1 MTGNR
6 QTVTMDNRHLPDIQF
21 DPQLVARYDK
31 PGPRYTSY
39 PTAPHFDVD
48 FTPND
53 LAAQARLGNDE
64 PIPRPMSIYVHVP
77 FCWSPC
83 FYCGCNRVIT
93 RDVSKAEAYLLRL
106 VREVEMTAPMFDRDR
121 EVRQLHFGGGTPNF
135 LRPDQIAEFVG
146 VLGRHFNLSR
156 AADRDFS
163 IELDPRFIQPDEVHA
178 LADIGFNRVSLGVQ
192 DFDLDVQ
199 KAINRVQPVEQTLR
213 IIDAARNAG
222 MRSINVDLIYGL
234 PKQNLEGCGHTLDT
248 MIEELPSRLAVYS
261 YAHMP
266 QLFRAQRQ
274 IKDED
279 LCPAHT
285 KLALLALAVEKLGA
299 AGYRYVGMDH
309 FALPEDELCQ
319 ALDSGSLHRNF
330 MGYTTHADCELLG
343 LGVSAISQIGDSFS
357 QNHRDLGVYQEQIDE
372 GRLPLWRGLK
382 LSDDDL
388 LRAAVIQDLMCR
400 GEIDVASVESRFDID
415 FSAYFAGALAA
426 LQPLADDGLVEVDA
440 RHIRATARGRLLLRV
455 IAACFD
461 VYLGLSQEQ
470 PRYSKAV

>member
-1 MTGNR
+1 MTDSRDTLFN
-6 QTVTMDNRHLPDIQF
+6 
-21 DPQLVARYDK
+21 PQLIKRFDVN
-31 PGPRYTSY
+31 GPRYTSY
-39 PTAPHFDVD
+39 PTADRFVEAFNADAYKHW
-48 FTPND
+48 
-53 LAAQARLGNDE
+53 LGRRAVGGINK
-64 PIPRPMSIYVHVP
+64 PLSLYFHIP
-77 FCWSPC
+77 FCNTIC
-83 FYCGCNRVIT
+83 YYCACNKIIT
-93 RDVSKAEAYLLRL
+93 KDHGRSARYLKYMAKEIELQASSLDGGRDVL
-106 VREVEMTAPMFDRDR
+106 
-121 EVRQLHFGGGTPNF
+121 QLHLGGGTPTF
-135 LRPDQIAEFVG
+135 LSHDEMRELMGAV
-146 VLGRHFNLSR
+146 RRSFNLVPNGEY
-156 AADRDFS
+156 S
-163 IELDPRFIQPDEVHA
+163 IEVDPRKVDFETVA
-178 LADIGFNRVSLGVQ
+178 LLGELGFNRMSIGVQ
-192 DFDLDVQ
+192 DFSPDVQ
-199 KAINRVQPVEQTLR
+199 QAVNRIQSFEETKLVL
-213 IIDAARNAG
+213 DSARQVG
-222 MRSINVDLIYGL
+222 FKSISMDLIYGL
-234 PKQNLEGCGHTLDT
+234 PKQNLEGFGHTLDT
-248 MIEELPSRLAVYS
+248 VIEARPSRLAVYS

-415 FSAYFAGALAA
+415 FSA
-426 LQPLADDGLVEVDA
+426 
-440 RHIRATARGRLLLRV
+440 
-455 IAACFD
+455 
-461 VYLGLSQEQ
+461 
-470 PRYSKAV
+470 